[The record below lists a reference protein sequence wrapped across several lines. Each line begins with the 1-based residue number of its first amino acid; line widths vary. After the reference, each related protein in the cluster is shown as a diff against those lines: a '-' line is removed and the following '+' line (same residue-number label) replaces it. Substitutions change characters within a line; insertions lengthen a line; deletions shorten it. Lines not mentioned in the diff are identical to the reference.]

1 MFIRQLVLHEE
12 LDKNA
17 ITQHHRPKKQN
28 IDLNKRIQSISCITN
43 IQELCDLIRSSSA
56 EFNHV
61 KVATALRKGLQEPR
75 RGVSPEVQWVSA
87 LSLSLSLSLSLR
99 SGTCMRCRSTSAS
112 HASSL
117 SLYKVWPSFV

>member
-75 RGVSPEVQWVSA
+75 RGVSEAPEVQWVSA
-87 LSLSLSLSLSLR
+87 LSISLSLSLS
-99 SGTCMRCRSTSAS
+99 
-112 HASSL
+112 
-117 SLYKVWPSFV
+117 